1 MPLFVV
7 TIDRIVRDVLSGT
20 VEITAA
26 TKEEAEREALALY
39 EAGAFELQF
48 EDCLDSEPAEA
59 FARETKEA

>member
-7 TIDRIVRDVLSGT
+7 KVDRIVRDVLSGT

-26 TKEEAEREALALY
+26 TKEEAEQEALSLY
-39 EAGAFELQF
+39 EEGAFELQF
-48 EDCLDSEPAEA
+48 EGCLDSEPAEA

>member
-26 TKEEAEREALALY
+26 TKEEAEQEALSLY
-39 EAGAFELQF
+39 EEGAFELQF
-48 EDCLDSEPAEA
+48 EGCLDSEPAEA

>member
-26 TKEEAEREALALY
+26 TKEEAEQEALALY

-48 EDCLDSEPAEA
+48 EGCLDSEPAEA
-59 FARETKEA
+59 SARLVEEA